1 MGDLLQ
7 NQYSS
12 VFSNPNSETKKSP
25 KIDITHQDIL
35 ESIDF
40 SPEDIVKAIN
50 EIGTYSTSGEKDIP
64 AIVLKNCKETLAY
77 PIWKMWKESL
87 ETGEIPPEFK
97 YQIITP
103 VHKKGSKAIPS
114 NYRPISLTSHLI
126 KIFERVL
133 RIKIV
138 AYLEENNILC
148 PNQHGFRPGRSC
160 LTQLLKHVDTILRNF
175 LENNS
180 TDSIYLDYAKA
191 FDKVDHTLLL
201 EKLYSYGIR
210 GKIHAWLTSYLR
222 NRIQTVVINGVKSY
236 PATVQ
241 SGVPQGTV
249 LGPVL
254 FILYLND
261 LTKCIKHSYVSS
273 FADDTRLLK
282 EIQTTLDVDLLQTDL
297 NESIRWSA
305 ENNMSLHTDKF
316 EYLCHNTGS
325 SKLLQELPFSSEFY
339 KYTTD
344 DGTCITPASMVCDLG
359 INITPELL
367 WSPHINIITNSARKV
382 TSWALSVFKDR
393 SATTMLLLY
402 KSLIRSKVEYNCPLW
417 DPTKVEDIVTLESIQ
432 RSFTSKIASVSELH
446 YWERLEKLNLMSLQ
460 RRRERYSIIV
470 IYKILHKII
479 PNDLNI
485 AFVTSERRGIRVKI
499 PSIQRDSKL
508 KYITQYDASFPVR
521 ASKLWNRIPAN
532 LTTKSSM
539 ESFKSGLTRY
549 LQSFPDHPPIQGLSS
564 KNSLLDLNSNQRVCW
579 ASGLQ

>member
-1 MGDLLQ
+1 M
-7 NQYSS
+7 
-12 VFSNPNSETKKSP
+12 
-25 KIDITHQDIL
+25 
-35 ESIDF
+35 
-40 SPEDIVKAIN
+40 
-50 EIGTYSTSGEKDIP
+50 
-64 AIVLKNCKETLAY
+64 
-77 PIWKMWKESL
+77 
-87 ETGEIPPEFK
+87 
-97 YQIITP
+97 
-103 VHKKGSKAIPS
+103 
-114 NYRPISLTSHLI
+114 
-126 KIFERVL
+126 
-133 RIKIV
+133 
-138 AYLEENNILC
+138 
-148 PNQHGFRPGRSC
+148 
-160 LTQLLKHVDTILRNF
+160 KHVDTILRNF

-539 ESFKSGLTRY
+539 ESFKSALTRY

-564 KNSLLDLNSNQRVCW
+564 KNSLLDLNSNRRVCW
-579 ASGLQ
+579 ASSGLQ